1 MPVPSLVLL
10 LCLLALA
17 WSGPAA
23 PTVAAATIP
32 GPAGIFAIG
41 DTRTVPGEIAKFD
54 FDFVAGYTL
63 RVPWTSLETW
73 NEATQ
78 SPTYDFARLDSAL
91 EELRARGKR
100 MTLEVFID
108 TVPDVAA
115 GILLGG
121 IAAIGAGLAI
131 LLRRRSI

>member
-1 MPVPSLVLL
+1 MSVPSLVLL

-63 RVPWTSLETW
+63 RVPWRRGTRPRNRRPTILPASTPRSKSSAR
-73 NEATQ
+73 EA
-78 SPTYDFARLDSAL
+78 SA
-91 EELRARGKR
+91 
-100 MTLEVFID
+100 
-108 TVPDVAA
+108 
-115 GILLGG
+115 
-121 IAAIGAGLAI
+121 
-131 LLRRRSI
+131 